1 MGLQSTGEVFASNTS
16 NSEVC
21 SHTGTQNP
29 RTGTEDLCPWGAQ
42 SRGIG
47 HDFQLLR
54 LSQQLLTGDPDQGL
68 SDRPGKRSSGSHSG
82 TSSSLPRA
90 LGTGKCSLRDCC
102 CSATETAGLPGLSDS
117 QVCHILLA
125 REGGVWVGRWAGRSA
140 VPRPRARPP
149 CQRRGGDGAGLP
161 VGKGGASGPVRSF
174 LAGWLRNPASSS
186 FFPLLALF
194 RQELLF
200 WGIAIHLRMRQTW

>member
-1 MGLQSTGEVFASNTS
+1 MDSAPPSAQTPSEHLSCPNSITAGPPGRWTGSSLGLLLSGADPQSSLDFTTVARSCADCPSLWVSRALASNTS

-29 RTGTEDLCPWGAQ
+29 RTGTEDLCPWGAR

-68 SDRPGKRSSGSHSG
+68 SDRPGEQSSGTHSG

-102 CSATETAGLPGLSDS
+102 CSATETAAWR
-117 QVCHILLA
+117 QLA
-125 REGGVWVGRWAGRSA
+125 
-140 VPRPRARPP
+140 
-149 CQRRGGDGAGLP
+149 CQA
-161 VGKGGASGPVRSF
+161 
-174 LAGWLRNPASSS
+174 
-186 FFPLLALF
+186 
-194 RQELLF
+194 
-200 WGIAIHLRMRQTW
+200 